1 MTQIIVPLL
10 RVLVLMHEQHILHR
24 DIKPENIFLTGKH
37 KLKLGDLGLAIRS
50 NEELPFTRSG
60 TLDYMAPEV
69 MSLLLNMRL
78 HGGQHLLD
86 FASLMPCAH
95 QGYIQDQHNVY
106 SALTTDMHICLSF
119 TAAHDQVHIIWQCSL
134 P

>member
-1 MTQIIVPLL
+1 VTQIIVPLL

-69 MSLLLNMRL
+69 MSLACCSICVCMVVN
-78 HGGQHLLD
+78 
-86 FASLMPCAH
+86 ACLMLP
-95 QGYIQDQHNVY
+95 
-106 SALTTDMHICLSF
+106 
-119 TAAHDQVHIIWQCSL
+119 AA
-134 P
+134 